1 MEKRKSLRELKSIV
15 KGKKEELEKNI
26 DDIVQHSDLSNPQV
40 KEIIAKLQG
49 EIEVMEGI
57 ILYCTLDCEDE
68 TYYVLD
74 NDLDVV
80 YKDDIKEFC

>member
-1 MEKRKSLRELKSIV
+1 MDKRKSLRELKSIV
-15 KGKKEELEKNI
+15 KERKELLEKNI

-57 ILYCTLDCEDE
+57 ILYCTTGEKFL
-68 TYYVLD
+68 
-74 NDLDVV
+74 
-80 YKDDIKEFC
+80 I

>member
-26 DDIVQHSDLSNPQV
+26 DNIVQYSDLNNPQV

-57 ILYCTLDCEDE
+57 ILYCTTGEKFL
-68 TYYVLD
+68 
-74 NDLDVV
+74 
-80 YKDDIKEFC
+80 I

>member
-26 DDIVQHSDLSNPQV
+26 DNIVQYSDLSNPQV

-57 ILYCTLDCEDE
+57 ILYCTTGESYL
-68 TYYVLD
+68 
-74 NDLDVV
+74 
-80 YKDDIKEFC
+80 I

>member
-26 DDIVQHSDLSNPQV
+26 DDIVQYSDLSNPQV

-57 ILYCTLDCEDE
+57 ILYCE
-68 TYYVLD
+68 TGEKFL
-74 NDLDVV
+74 
-80 YKDDIKEFC
+80 I

>member
-1 MEKRKSLRELKSIV
+1 MEKRKSLRELKKIL
-15 KGKKEELEKNI
+15 KERKELLEKNI

-57 ILYCTLDCEDE
+57 ILYCTTGESYL
-68 TYYVLD
+68 
-74 NDLDVV
+74 
-80 YKDDIKEFC
+80 I

>member
-1 MEKRKSLRELKSIV
+1 MKRKSLRELKSIV

-26 DDIVQHSDLSNPQV
+26 DDIVQYSDLSNPQV

-57 ILYCTLDCEDE
+57 ILYCE
-68 TYYVLD
+68 TGEKFL
-74 NDLDVV
+74 
-80 YKDDIKEFC
+80 I

>member
-1 MEKRKSLRELKSIV
+1 MEKRKSLRDLKSIV

-26 DDIVQHSDLSNPQV
+26 DNIVQYSDLNNPQV

-57 ILYCTLDCEDE
+57 ILYCTTGESYL
-68 TYYVLD
+68 
-74 NDLDVV
+74 
-80 YKDDIKEFC
+80 I

>member
-1 MEKRKSLRELKSIV
+1 MEKKKSLRELKSIV

-26 DDIVQHSDLSNPQV
+26 DNIVQYSDLSNPQV

-57 ILYCTLDCEDE
+57 ILYCE
-68 TYYVLD
+68 TGEKFL
-74 NDLDVV
+74 
-80 YKDDIKEFC
+80 I

>member
-1 MEKRKSLRELKSIV
+1 MGKSLRELKSIV

-26 DDIVQHSDLSNPQV
+26 DNIVQYSDLNNPQV

-57 ILYCTLDCEDE
+57 ILYCTTGESYL
-68 TYYVLD
+68 
-74 NDLDVV
+74 
-80 YKDDIKEFC
+80 I

>member
-1 MEKRKSLRELKSIV
+1 MEKRKSLKELKSIV

-57 ILYCTLDCEDE
+57 ILYCE
-68 TYYVLD
+68 TGESFL
-74 NDLDVV
+74 
-80 YKDDIKEFC
+80 I

>member
-15 KGKKEELEKNI
+15 KGKKELLEKNI

-49 EIEVMEGI
+49 EIEVMDGI
-57 ILYCTLDCEDE
+57 ILYCTTGESYL
-68 TYYVLD
+68 
-74 NDLDVV
+74 
-80 YKDDIKEFC
+80 I

>member
-1 MEKRKSLRELKSIV
+1 MEKSLRELKSIV
-15 KGKKEELEKNI
+15 KERKELLEKNI

-57 ILYCTLDCEDE
+57 ILYCE
-68 TYYVLD
+68 TGEKFL
-74 NDLDVV
+74 
-80 YKDDIKEFC
+80 I

>member
-26 DDIVQHSDLSNPQV
+26 DNMVQYSDLSNPQV

-57 ILYCTLDCEDE
+57 ILYCE
-68 TYYVLD
+68 TGESFL
-74 NDLDVV
+74 
-80 YKDDIKEFC
+80 I

>member
-1 MEKRKSLRELKSIV
+1 MKNKSLRELKSIV

-57 ILYCTLDCEDE
+57 ILYCTTGEKFL
-68 TYYVLD
+68 
-74 NDLDVV
+74 
-80 YKDDIKEFC
+80 I

>member
-1 MEKRKSLRELKSIV
+1 MRKSLRELKSIL
-15 KGKKEELEKNI
+15 KERKELLEKNI

-57 ILYCTLDCEDE
+57 ILYCE
-68 TYYVLD
+68 TGEKFL
-74 NDLDVV
+74 
-80 YKDDIKEFC
+80 I

>member
-15 KGKKEELEKNI
+15 KGKKEELERNL

-49 EIEVMEGI
+49 EIEVMDGI
-57 ILYCTLDCEDE
+57 ILYCTTGESYL
-68 TYYVLD
+68 
-74 NDLDVV
+74 
-80 YKDDIKEFC
+80 I

>member
-1 MEKRKSLRELKSIV
+1 MEKRKSLKELKSIV

-57 ILYCTLDCEDE
+57 ILYCTTGESYL
-68 TYYVLD
+68 
-74 NDLDVV
+74 
-80 YKDDIKEFC
+80 I

>member
-15 KGKKEELEKNI
+15 KGKKELLEKNI

-57 ILYCTLDCEDE
+57 ILYCE
-68 TYYVLD
+68 TGESFL
-74 NDLDVV
+74 
-80 YKDDIKEFC
+80 I

>member
-26 DDIVQHSDLSNPQV
+26 DNIVQYSDLNNPQV

-49 EIEVMEGI
+49 EIKVMDGI
-57 ILYCTLDCEDE
+57 ILYCTTGEKFL
-68 TYYVLD
+68 
-74 NDLDVV
+74 
-80 YKDDIKEFC
+80 I